1 MLHSKMKAQQH
12 GFTLL
17 EMMIA
22 ISLLAALLAFGLPNF
37 RDFIRNARMAA
48 AANDL
53 LADMNLARSEAIK
66 RRVPVTLCKLNVAG
80 DDCDDDN
87 DTPFRRWIV
96 FVDDADAAVD
106 AADDGDGA
114 VDGGETVLRTSGIAP
129 EIDDAAGT
137 GRLSTFISSGFIRP
151 NVDNLEQVVFCDSRG
166 NTVASGGD
174 SAARAITITATGR
187 AVLTRNIATIE
198 NTLGGCP

>member
-1 MLHSKMKAQQH
+1 MLHSKMKAQQR

-66 RRVPVTLCKLNVAG
+66 RRVPVTLCKSNSAG
-80 DDCDDDN
+80 TACD
-87 DTPFRRWIV
+87 TSTTSEFRRWIV

-106 AADDGDGA
+106 AADDGDGV
-114 VDGGETVLRTSGIAP
+114 VDGGETILRTSGIAP
-129 EIDDAAGT
+129 EIDDAAAT
-137 GRLSTFISSGFIRP
+137 GRSSTFISSGFIRP
-151 NVDNLEQVVFCDSRG
+151 NLANLEQVVFCDSRG
-166 NTVASGGD
+166 NTVTSGGD